1 MRAPRFNFRLSTFN
15 LERLIAVRYLF
26 SRKQRSVVNVISWIS
41 LVGLMVSTMALIV
54 VLSVYNGIGDVTK
67 SLFNTFDPELVIEP
81 AEGRT
86 FHTSDIDMGALM
98 RTEGVER
105 VARIVTETAWV
116 TYGQN
121 QAIVK
126 LRGVDTNYAALT
138 GIDTLLAL
146 GEYRL
151 TAEGTTTLVVGGQI
165 FHDLAMRLPSA
176 IPAAVHIPKR
186 GTTSLGLTMD
196 QAFNIGYAY
205 PVGNFFIQQDLDR
218 QYVLTD
224 IAFVQ
229 RLMNYAPDECTSLAL
244 KLAPGADVDEVRD
257 RVAESLSGKVA
268 TQSNNSAPQPP
279 SHSATHPLLVKDRH
293 DQQPLYYKIY
303 RTERLGIYLVLSLIV
318 LISTLSLVASLS
330 LLIINKRDDIF
341 ILRSMGMERRTIRR
355 AFLAEGLLICAM
367 AVVLGLVLGFVV
379 CWLQQTFGIIRMGD
393 GNFVVSA
400 FPVSMRAVDFL
411 ATFLLVMAI
420 STLSVALTV
429 RRARVE

>member
-86 FHTSDIDMGALM
+86 FHTSDIDMSALM
-98 RTEGVER
+98 KTEGVAR
-105 VARIVTETAWV
+105 VARIVTETAWM

-196 QAFNIGYAY
+196 QSFNIGYAY
-205 PVGNFFIQQDLDR
+205 PVGNFFIQQDIDR

-244 KLAPGADVDEVRD
+244 KLAPGADVDEVKRSLTPAPLQK
-257 RVAESLSGKVA
+257 RGESP
-268 TQSNNSAPQPP
+268 AP
-279 SHSATHPLLVKDRH
+279 ALVVKDRH

>member
-86 FHTSDIDMGALM
+86 FHTSDIDMSALL
-98 RTEGVER
+98 RTEGVAR

-244 KLAPGADVDEVRD
+244 KLAPGADVDEVKRSLTPAPLQK
-257 RVAESLSGKVA
+257 RGESP
-268 TQSNNSAPQPP
+268 AP
-279 SHSATHPLLVKDRH
+279 ALVVKDRH

>member
-151 TAEGTTTLVVGGQI
+151 KAEGTTTLVVGGQI

-205 PVGNFFIQQDLDR
+205 PVGNFFIQQDIDR

-244 KLAPGADVDEVRD
+244 GLKPGADVEKVKRSLTPAPLQK
-257 RVAESLSGKVA
+257 RGESP
-268 TQSNNSAPQPP
+268 AP
-279 SHSATHPLLVKDRH
+279 ALVVKDRH

>member
-86 FHTSDIDMGALM
+86 FHTSDIDMSALM
-98 RTEGVER
+98 KTEGVAR
-105 VARIVTETAWV
+105 VARIVTETAWM

-205 PVGNFFIQQDLDR
+205 PVGNFFIQQDIDR

-244 KLAPGADVDEVRD
+244 GLKPGADVDEVKRSLTPAPLQK
-257 RVAESLSGKVA
+257 RGESP
-268 TQSNNSAPQPP
+268 AP
-279 SHSATHPLLVKDRH
+279 ALVVKDRH

>member
-1 MRAPRFNFRLSTFN
+1 MRAPRFNFRLSTFT

-105 VARIVTETAWV
+105 VARIVTETAWM

-205 PVGNFFIQQDLDR
+205 PVGNFFIQQDIDR

-244 KLAPGADVDEVRD
+244 KLAPGADVDEVKRSLTPAPLQK
-257 RVAESLSGKVA
+257 RGESP
-268 TQSNNSAPQPP
+268 AP
-279 SHSATHPLLVKDRH
+279 ALVVKDRH

-330 LLIINKRDDIF
+330 LLIINKHDDIF

>member
-105 VARIVTETAWV
+105 VARIVTETAWM

-146 GEYRL
+146 GEYHL

-205 PVGNFFIQQDLDR
+205 PVGNFFIQQDIDR

-244 KLAPGADVDEVRD
+244 KLAPGADVDEVKRSLTPAPLQK
-257 RVAESLSGKVA
+257 RGESP
-268 TQSNNSAPQPP
+268 AP
-279 SHSATHPLLVKDRH
+279 ALVVKDRH